1 MNYTNL
7 LYGLNYDNLSIA
19 ANNIKDWSYE
29 NKFLYLLFGIVVL
42 QELIYKNK
50 LNKVLEQLASKVSK
64 DIYIDLYSDSEDEEY
79 YDYYEE
85 DEEDKED
92 DDYEEEDEEDEDYEE
107 EDDEEEEEDE
117 DYEEEEEEEEEED
130 EDEDKDNDYD
140 DIKLIYENNIKNM
153 TERIKKLEKK
163 CSDLE
168 NLVDTIIVDKE
179 ETIQN

>member
-107 EDDEEEEEDE
+107 EDDEEEEE
-117 DYEEEEEEEEEED
+117 EED
-130 EDEDKDNDYD
+130 EDEDNDYD

>member
-1 MNYTNL
+1 
-7 LYGLNYDNLSIA
+7 
-19 ANNIKDWSYE
+19 
-29 NKFLYLLFGIVVL
+29 
-42 QELIYKNK
+42 
-50 LNKVLEQLASKVSK
+50 LEQLASKVSK

-85 DEEDKED
+85 DK
-92 DDYEEEDEEDEDYEE
+92 
-107 EDDEEEEEDE
+107 EDE
-117 DYEEEEEEEEEED
+117 DYEEEEEEEEEDYEEEEEEEEEDYEEEEEED
-130 EDEDKDNDYD
+130 EDEDEDEDNDYD

>member
-19 ANNIKDWSYE
+19 ANNVKDWSYE

-85 DEEDKED
+85 DK
-92 DDYEEEDEEDEDYEE
+92 
-107 EDDEEEEEDE
+107 EDE
-117 DYEEEEEEEEEED
+117 DYEEEEEEEEEDYEEEEEEEEEDYEEEEEED
-130 EDEDKDNDYD
+130 EDEDEDEDNDYD